1 MDYHVR
7 IMGNKMKKTLY
18 IFLFVMCGAKAGECV
33 STQCIMIQSIENQKN
48 EDKKLNENYG
58 KLKLHLKSDDFST
71 LRVIQKKWIKLRDSV
86 CSDEVYN
93 KEDFGN
99 EAPIEKQLC
108 LYSQTK
114 ARNVEL
120 ASLYDNSVRESV
132 NFSIQSVLSKIST
145 GADYTRKKEEL
156 KNIKTGSTLFY
167 DYVTSSC
174 SLSKKVNNEDESECV
189 FRLNVLK

>member
-1 MDYHVR
+1 
-7 IMGNKMKKTLY
+7 MKKTLY

-33 STQCIMIQSIENQKN
+33 STQCIMMQSIENQKN

-93 KEDFGN
+93 IEDFGN

-120 ASLYDNSVRESV
+120 ASLYDNSVREIV
-132 NFSIQSVLSKIST
+132 NFSIQSVLSKTST

-156 KNIKTGSTLFY
+156 KNIKIGSTLFY

-174 SLSKKVNNEDESECV
+174 SLSKKVNNEDESECI